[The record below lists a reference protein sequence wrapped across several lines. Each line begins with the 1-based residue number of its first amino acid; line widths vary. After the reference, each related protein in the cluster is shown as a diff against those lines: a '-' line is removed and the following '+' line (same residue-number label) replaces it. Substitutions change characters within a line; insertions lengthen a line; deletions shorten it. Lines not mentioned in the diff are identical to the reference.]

1 MAWLMHKGAI
11 PVTGATKLSHVEGA
25 AQATEL
31 ALTAEEV
38 AYLEACYTPHA
49 LVGVMAQNT
58 REAADKPQ
66 VWSSNTPK
74 A

>member
-1 MAWLMHKGAI
+1 MA
-11 PVTGATKLSHVEGA
+11 GATKLSHMKGA
-25 AQATEL
+25 SGATEQ
-31 ALTAEEV
+31 ALTEEEV

-58 REAADKPQ
+58 REAANKPQ

-74 A
+74 V